1 MARKVGYLRVSTHE
15 QCVDRQSDGLLPHCD
30 EIHVEKL
37 SAVSRSRPVYESVIA
52 SLSPGDT
59 FIVWDLDRAYRSA
72 IDALAELEKLRSRGV
87 EFRIL
92 NMNVDTTTP
101 MGWAF
106 YAFASIMAEVERRTL
121 SQRTKEGLA
130 AARRRGKRLGRP
142 PKLTDAAVRKAAT
155 RLKRGEKLQA
165 VAGSLD
171 VAPWTLSRAL
181 SRRAKA
187 ALTAREGSATGP
199 TGMGRRA

>member
-1 MARKVGYLRVSTHE
+1 MVFSPMTRKVGYLRVSTHE
-15 QCVDRQSDGLLPHCD
+15 QCVDRQADALRPVCD
-30 EIHVEKL
+30 VLHIEYL
-37 SAVSRSRPVYESVIA
+37 SAKTLRRPIYEAMVA
-52 SLSPGDT
+52 DLREHDML
-59 FIVWDLDRAYRSA
+59 VVLDLDRAYRSA

-106 YAFASIMAEVERRTL
+106 YAFASIMAEVERRIL

-155 RLKRGEKLQA
+155 RLKHGEKLQA

-181 SRRAKA
+181 RKVDISHDQHR
-187 ALTAREGSATGP
+187 
-199 TGMGRRA
+199 